1 MGKAEAGTPKDISN
15 RMKLKG
21 LQKLKFYCQMCKKQ
35 CRDQN
40 GFNCHLKSET
50 HLYNMRQFAEN
61 PSEFLSSY
69 SKEFENNFM
78 DLLKKRFNQKRVLA
92 NSVYKEYI
100 GDKTHVH
107 MNSTKWTTLTGFVMY
122 LHETGKVTADQTDR
136 GLFITYV
143 DKGLEAIKQQ
153 REEEKRMRLEKK
165 TEKMQQIELERQL
178 QNVKR
183 LEETMNKNI
192 EAKNEQMD
200 ELDLEGGQFEF
211 GISFNLKKDDQE
223 QEEDEVDAEEEE
235 EENKEEQQISFS
247 VQQENNQKN
256 DQAAVPNQNKNEN
269 NTKINQQE
277 GDKME
282 QEGDDAYDEIPWL
295 QESITVKIKDKEL
308 ENGSY
313 YNEKAIVKEV
323 NSEDPFQ
330 GKIQLIKKPE
340 VVIQMDQQFLETVI
354 PKLEGEVMI
363 LKPGQYCKKI
373 GILKSVVKE
382 QFEGLIQLKDDP
394 SIQLNIPYELFSK
407 I

>member
-61 PSEFLSSY
+61 PSEFLSTY

-92 NSVYKEYI
+92 NTVYKEYI

-107 MNSTKWTTLTGFVMY
+107 MNSTKWTTLSGFVMY

-153 REEEKRMRLEKK
+153 REEEKRARLEKK
-165 TEKMQQIELERQL
+165 TEKMQQMELERQL
-178 QNVKR
+178 QNVKK

-211 GISFNLKKDDQE
+211 GISFNLKKDE
-223 QEEDEVDAEEEE
+223 QEDEDEQE
-235 EENKEEQQISFS
+235 EENKDEELISFS
-247 VQQENNQKN
+247 VQQQNNQQN
-256 DQAAVPNQNKNEN
+256 QENEQAAVPTENKIEN
-269 NTKINQQE
+269 NTQINQQD
-277 GDKME
+277 GDQIQ
-282 QEGDDAYDEIPWL
+282 QEGEDAFDEIPWL
-295 QESITVKIKDKEL
+295 QEGITVKIKDKEL

-373 GILKSVVKE
+373 GLLKSVIKE
-382 QFEGLIQLKDDP
+382 KFEGVIQLKEDP

>member
-1 MGKAEAGTPKDISN
+1 MGKAEAGTPKDIAN

-92 NSVYKEYI
+92 NTVYKEYI

-107 MNSTKWTTLTGFVMY
+107 MNSTKWTTLSGFVMY

-136 GLFITYV
+136 GLYITYV

-165 TEKMQQIELERQL
+165 TEKMQQMELERQL
-178 QNVKR
+178 QNVKK

-211 GISFNLKKDDQE
+211 GISFNLKKDDEEKLQEE
-223 QEEDEVDAEEEE
+223 QEEDKD
-235 EENKEEQQISFS
+235 EQLISFS
-247 VQQENNQKN
+247 VQLKNNQENQ
-256 DQAAVPNQNKNEN
+256 QAAASNESN
-269 NTKINQQE
+269 IQINQSVADKIQQE
-277 GDKME
+277 E
-282 QEGDDAYDEIPWL
+282 DACDEIPWL

-308 ENGSY
+308 FNGSY

-323 NSEDPFQ
+323 NPEDPFQ

-373 GILKSVVKE
+373 GVLKSVIKE
-382 QFEGLIQLKDDP
+382 QFEGVIQLKEDS